1 MSENRTATLPPLS
14 AHPSEPFGVR
24 LLSIAAL
31 GLLAFA
37 CRREPEARP
46 VRLLD
51 QYPKARFVTV
61 GGDNRRAA
69 LFNPAAELR
78 ITAKEVR
85 SGSILTALAAVSPV
99 PEAVASRDI
108 RINVTLSAAG
118 QTVASCTIE
127 GGLAQ
132 LALRWAPCRLH
143 WERPP
148 GESLVLSARADPRRR
163 LPAGLRFALA
173 EPVILPSGWPPR
185 DRAAAQPIIL
195 VLLDT
200 LRADH
205 LALYGYSRPLGGNLA
220 ALARDGILFKEARAP
235 SSWTRTSVA
244 TLLTG
249 LSPFSHRVMGRE
261 DRLADETGSL
271 AEMLQRAGYL
281 TAAWSTNPNVLPL
294 WGFAQGFDR
303 FVDLDAMGWV
313 RKASDARRVFS
324 AAKAY
329 LKDAPGRRLFLYLHL
344 NDPHAPYRPPE
355 PALRYVSKMP
365 SPPLPTD
372 LPSEVDREE
381 LQSQRD
387 RYDAEILYTDKE
399 LGRFLRWLKRRGLY
413 DGALIVVVGDHG
425 EEFREHGGVFHG
437 RTLYEEMLRVP
448 LVLKLP
454 ANRLAGSA
462 VEEPVGL
469 EDIAPT
475 LAAAAGLGDN
485 EGFEGKRLFGSS
497 GGSPNEG
504 SAVHYAAIV
513 LDTARAFSIKAGNHK
528 LILDREGS
536 SLLFDLARDPGERLD
551 LSTEK
556 PERARRLR
564 SLLEGRISRATSG
577 WHIKGCGGPRPTRLE
592 AAVESTEKLAGIER
606 IGIEPIDRVRLAP
619 TGKRLEVA
627 YDLRKRISVVE
638 ELGRLRRTAVPDED
652 EVAITQSKGN
662 VTVYL
667 TEENSEAISVRLG
680 PHAYAKRGEI
690 LRLSPAD
697 PRTLDR
703 PSAAHPCPGTDP
715 MLWIWY
721 ITQAESVAAEA
732 MDATVRERLRRLG
745 YIE

>member
-1 MSENRTATLPPLS
+1 L
-14 AHPSEPFGVR
+14 
-24 LLSIAAL
+24 
-31 GLLAFA
+31 
-37 CRREPEARP
+37 RP
-46 VRLLD
+46 
-51 QYPKARFVTV
+51 
-61 GGDNRRAA
+61 
-69 LFNPAAELR
+69 
-78 ITAKEVR
+78 
-85 SGSILTALAAVSPV
+85 
-99 PEAVASRDI
+99 
-108 RINVTLSAAG
+108 
-118 QTVASCTIE
+118 
-127 GGLAQ
+127 
-132 LALRWAPCRLH
+132 
-143 WERPP
+143 
-148 GESLVLSARADPRRR
+148 
-163 LPAGLRFALA
+163 GLRFALA
-173 EPVILPSGWPPR
+173 EPILLPAGWPPR
-185 DRAAAQPIIL
+185 DRAPAQPIIV

-324 AAKAY
+324 RARAY
-329 LKDAPGRRLFLYLHL
+329 LEDAPGRRLFLYLHL

-372 LPSEVDREE
+372 LPPEVDREE

-387 RYDAEILYTDKE
+387 RYDAEILYTDEE
-399 LGRFLRWLKRRGLY
+399 LGRFLRWLKHRGLY
-413 DGALIVVVGDHG
+413 DGALMVVVGDHG
-425 EEFREHGGVFHG
+425 EEFREHGGIFHG

-448 LVLKLP
+448 LVVKLP
-454 ANRLAGSA
+454 ANRLAGSV

-475 LAAAAGLGDN
+475 VAAAAGLGGN
-485 EGFEGKRLFGSS
+485 EGFEGKRLL
-497 GGSPNEG
+497 GGRRGGPGEG

-513 LDTARAFSIKAGNHK
+513 LDTARAFSITAGDHK
-528 LILDREGS
+528 LILDRDGS

-551 LSTEK
+551 LSAEE
-556 PERARRLR
+556 PERAGRLR
-564 SLLEGRISRATSG
+564 ALLEGRISRATGG
-577 WHIKGCGGPRPTRLE
+577 WHIKGCGGPRPTRLQ
-592 AAVESTEKLAGIER
+592 ATLESTEKLAGIER

-619 TGKRLEVA
+619 TGKRLKLA
-627 YDLRKRISVVE
+627 YDLRKRVAVVE
-638 ELGRLRRTAVPDED
+638 KLGTLTRTPVPDED
-652 EVAITQSKGN
+652 EVVITQSEGTI
-662 VTVYL
+662 TVYPIG
-667 TEENSEAISVRLG
+667 EQSEAVPFRLG
-680 PHAYAKRGEI
+680 PHAYAKRGEL
-690 LRLSPAD
+690 LRLSPPD

-703 PSAAHPCPGTDP
+703 PSAAHPCPGTGP

-721 ITQAESVAAEA
+721 VPQGESVALEA
-732 MDATVRERLRRLG
+732 IDPAVRERLRKLG